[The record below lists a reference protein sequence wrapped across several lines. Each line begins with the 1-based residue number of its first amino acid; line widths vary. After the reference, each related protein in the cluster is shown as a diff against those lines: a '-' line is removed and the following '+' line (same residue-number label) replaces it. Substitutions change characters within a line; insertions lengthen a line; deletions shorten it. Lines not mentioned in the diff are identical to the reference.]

1 IFPPNNPNGALEVSG
16 LWYNGRLA
24 GLPSRDADR
33 YLDMTTGTILR
44 DQISTGDGTKSVIS
58 IGSYDVA
65 VGDTL
70 EFAVAL
76 ILGQGEEGILENAR
90 LVDFLVANDYKLP
103 ASPPAPPVRI
113 NIKSN
118 QATINWR
125 PRPGDVNPETY
136 QDPNRGDGDP
146 EPFEGYRVYKSTQSP
161 SGPWTLLAQYD
172 RSDDQ
177 FGPNTGLAYEFTDT
191 GLLDYFEYFYTV
203 TAFSKPDTTINFPPL
218 ESGRNLVSQRIV
230 PGPEPQE
237 DIGEVAVVPN
247 PYRGDIAYQNF
258 DPPWEKPGQTR
269 NFWLEQDRRILFI
282 NLPQRCEIKVYTLAG
297 DLVTTIQHNDPVQG
311 YEGWNLTSSI
321 GQAISSGI
329 YLFSVKDT
337 QTGETQ
343 VGKFVIIK

>member
-1 IFPPNNPNGALEVSG
+1 
-16 LWYNGRLA
+16 
-24 GLPSRDADR
+24 
-33 YLDMTTGTILR
+33 MR